1 MSKPVVGTE
10 SPQGARAA
18 SLQSYAADTG
28 NASSQARL
36 ASAREALSDALQQRQ
51 DAGKPVRFWLRDD
64 DAVEPGEALDHLL
77 SMTQAHGVPVT
88 LAVIPAFS
96 GEALAQRL
104 TPLPHVDVAVHG
116 WAHVNHAPATEKKQ
130 ELGAHRP
137 LEEVCAELQRGLQ
150 HLQQWHGPQCVP
162 LLVPPWN
169 RISASLIPL
178 LPSIGFQAVST
189 FADIS
194 FESIPM
200 INTHVDIID
209 WKADRGRSRGSSR
222 DHSRYDIRASRPADE
237 LFAEITARLLAGCE
251 LTGVLTHHLVHEP
264 QAWDFLEQ
272 LFELTADHPA
282 VEWRAVSDLLSA

>member
-1 MSKPVVGTE
+1 MSNTVVGTE

-18 SLQSYAADTG
+18 SLQSVAADTG
-28 NASSQARL
+28 NASGQDRL
-36 ASAREALSDALQQRQ
+36 VSAREALSDALQQRQ

-116 WAHVNHAPATEKKQ
+116 WAHVNHAPVTEKKQ

-137 LEEVCAELQRGLQ
+137 LEEVGAELQRGLQ

-209 WKADRGRSRGSSR
+209 WKADRGRSR
-222 DHSRYDIRASRPADE
+222 DHSRHDIRASRPADE

-272 LFELTADHPA
+272 LFQLTANHPA
-282 VEWRAVSDLLSA
+282 VEWTAVRDLLSA